1 MYDTIQLEF
10 NKIIE
15 KLKKY
20 TKTNYAK
27 EKLNELKPIFD
38 YDNIILEKEKTKEAY
53 DAIVRYSDIPLGGL
67 VEVKKAINRSKIGG
81 VLNPNEL
88 IDIVN
93 FIDFKNNVSKY

>member
-15 KLKKY
+15 KLKTY

-53 DAIVRYSDIPLGGL
+53 DSSL
-67 VEVKKAINRSKIGG
+67 
-81 VLNPNEL
+81 
-88 IDIVN
+88 
-93 FIDFKNNVSKY
+93 F